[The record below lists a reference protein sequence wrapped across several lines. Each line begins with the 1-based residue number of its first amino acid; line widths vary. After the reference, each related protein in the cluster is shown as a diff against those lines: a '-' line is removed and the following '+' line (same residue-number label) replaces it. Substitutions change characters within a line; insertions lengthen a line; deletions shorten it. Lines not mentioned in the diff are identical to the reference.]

1 MSRAPSSFRIVRASL
16 AHLDLVLPLFDAY
29 RQFYRLPS
37 DLPRVRAYLS
47 ERLTRGEC
55 VIFLAVA
62 GSESEPTPL
71 GFTQLYP
78 SFSSLSMAPLW
89 ILYDL
94 FVTPPARRQG
104 VAKAL
109 MERARQLALETGA
122 DSLILETAMDNLSAQ
137 RLYEQL
143 GYQRDVAY
151 YRYSLRVEPA

>member
-1 MSRAPSSFRIVRASL
+1 MNRDSRSFRIVRAGL
-16 AHLDLVLPLFDAY
+16 THLDLIVPLFDAY
-29 RQFYRLPS
+29 RQFYRLLS
-37 DLPRVRAYLS
+37 DPLRARNYLS
-47 ERLTRGEC
+47 ERLAKGEC
-55 VIFLAVA
+55 VIFLALS
-62 GSESEPTPL
+62 GSESEPVAL

-78 SFSSLSMAPLW
+78 SFSSLSLNPLW

-94 FVTPPARRQG
+94 YVVPEARRGG

-109 MERARQLALETGA
+109 MERARQLARETGA
-122 DSLILETAMDNLSAQ
+122 DSLTLETAVDNLSAQ